1 MGLPTLDKEVKRIAD
16 YCMEG
21 KTLTHADAVYLCDV
35 EPFTPEGHVISYV
48 ARERHF
54 KTAGGIAEVHGQIG
68 MDANPCPA
76 NCEFCSF
83 AVVNNARP
91 NERHEM
97 SREAILR
104 HAHDYYDN
112 GANCLTL
119 MITNSYS
126 FDQFLGHIE
135 AVHKELPDFP
145 IMANMSDFDL
155 AMAKE
160 MKSVGVGS
168 VYHAIRMG
176 EGTINNLSVEA
187 RVRSITA
194 AHEAGLKV
202 STCTEL
208 ITPTCKAEDIV
219 AALEREVSLEPESG
233 FAGGFIAVPGTLM
246 FDAPRY
252 SWSRINVFGNILR
265 LMTPEG
271 KMPFGT
277 GNHSWAEVGTNPRD
291 DKNETERGGLGPDLL
306 KSRMEFENKEWT
318 VPFGPS
324 KFW

>member
-1 MGLPTLDKEVKRIAD
+1 MIMPDKEVLRIAD
-16 YCMEG
+16 YCLSG
-21 KTLTHADAVYLCDV
+21 NTLSHDDAVYLCDIK
-35 EPFTPEGHVISYV
+35 PFTPEYHVLRYA

-54 KTAGGIAEVHGQIG
+54 ATANGIAEVHGQIG

-83 AVVNNARP
+83 ASINSARP
-91 NERHEM
+91 DERHEM
-97 SREAILR
+97 DLEAILHYAR
-104 HAHDYYDN
+104 DYYKN

-119 MITNSYS
+119 MITIDYD
-126 FDQFLGHIE
+126 FDQYLSYIE

-145 IMANMSDFDL
+145 IMANMGDFNL
-155 AMAKE
+155 SQAKE
-160 MKSVGVGS
+160 LKAVGVGS

-176 EGTINNLSVEA
+176 EGSINNLSVAE
-187 RVRSITA
+187 RVASITA

-208 ITPTCKAEDIV
+208 ITPTCSAQDIV

-233 FAGGFIAVPGTLM
+233 FAGGFIAVPGTKM

-252 SWSRINVFGNILR
+252 SWSKIEVFSSILR
-265 LMTPEG
+265 LMTPPG
-271 KMPFGT
+271 KMPFGS

-291 DKNETERGGLGPDLL
+291 DKNQTELGGMGPDLL

-324 KFW
+324 KYW